1 MHGGKREG
9 AGRPK
14 GSRNRRSTD
23 IQARLDELGID
34 PIEGMALIAA
44 NRTDELGI
52 KDDVP
57 LNLRAQMYKELA
69 PYVAY
74 RLKAVEM
81 SVEPSDAPTEITVRL
96 VSAD

>member
-14 GSRNRRSTD
+14 GSRNRHSTD
-23 IQARLDELGID
+23 IQARLDKLGID

-44 NRTDELGI
+44 NRTNELGI
-52 KDDVP
+52 EEDVP

-81 SVEPSDAPTEITVRL
+81 SSESRDDPTEITIRL
-96 VSAD
+96 V